1 MFLSGILMIVCV
13 FFQGAGGDIF
23 VSPNGRSGAAG
34 TKKDPMRKLS
44 SAIQKLRA
52 LRQGGYGHRITVH
65 LAPGNYFLQEGLV
78 LDASCSGSAR
88 GPSVI
93 SGPGARLIGG
103 IALPSKFLKKEGKL
117 YSMDLR
123 KAGLPKGAKA
133 AFLLKPRGMGQ
144 RAVPVAAELFD
155 QHGPLQR
162 ARWPNLGFAHYK
174 KVLDK
179 GSVPRNRSK
188 DTPPAQRE
196 TGPKRGGVFVFD
208 HPRLK
213 LWSKEPRGFAFGYW
227 HWDWADELL
236 PIASIEPRKKSI
248 HLGKPHRYGL
258 KPGGA
263 FYLVNFLCEL
273 DEPGE
278 YYIDAK
284 KQKLWLL
291 PRPQATRSL
300 ILSLLDKPLLTLQ
313 NSHDIHITG
322 LQLESVR
329 GKALK
334 IQGGSR
340 NQVRDCVI
348 RNTGL
353 SGILIQGSHNLVRN
367 CLLEDL
373 GASGIEVRGG
383 NRTTLQAAG
392 NEIDSCE
399 IRRFG
404 RLFRTYHPAIHIHG
418 VGQHVHNNL
427 LHHGPHSAILFDGNE
442 HRIEKNEI
450 HHVLLETGDCSAIYT
465 GRDWTLH
472 GTVIRWNFIHDL
484 PGTPGRQQN
493 AVYLDDMASGIRV
506 EGNIFFRC
514 NSGMLVGGGRD
525 NRIAHNLFIDSKLGI
540 RFDQRG
546 VTWMAK
552 KLKDPRTSTI
562 LRRLQ
567 AIPIQKE
574 PWRSRY
580 PSLRTYLSDRIGKPV
595 GSSVVENVFY
605 QTKLGT
611 IADPKT
617 VKVRGNLV
625 KQGRPGIVEEK
636 NGGLPFR
643 MKRFA
648 LCPQGSLVF
657 PPSLLTKS
665 EGRVP
670 RTKNEDHL
678 PSKGGCFLRPSQRQ
692 VFDDC
697 PNFSRRVLF
706 YYCPKERKEL
716 GFPPDRGEMA
726 EWPNATAC

>member
-1 MFLSGILMIVCV
+1 MATEAFTGLQSLHVSLRHSHDCLR
-13 FFQGAGGDIF
+13 FFPGGWRGHLCFPQWKERGRGDKERPHEEALLRHPKTQGASAGRIRAKDYSPLGAGELFSPGG
-23 VSPNGRSGAAG
+23 SRPGR
-34 TKKDPMRKLS
+34 
-44 SAIQKLRA
+44 
-52 LRQGGYGHRITVH
+52 
-65 LAPGNYFLQEGLV
+65 FLQ
-78 LDASCSGSAR
+78 R
-88 GPSVI
+88 
-93 SGPGARLIGG
+93 
-103 IALPSKFLKKEGKL
+103 
-117 YSMDLR
+117 
-123 KAGLPKGAKA
+123 
-133 AFLLKPRGMGQ
+133 
-144 RAVPVAAELFD
+144 
-155 QHGPLQR
+155 
-162 ARWPNLGFAHYK
+162 
-174 KVLDK
+174 
-179 GSVPRNRSK
+179 
-188 DTPPAQRE
+188 
-196 TGPKRGGVFVFD
+196 KRGGVFVFD

-227 HWDWADELL
+227 HWDWADE
-236 PIASIEPRKKSI
+236 
-248 HLGKPHRYGL
+248 
-258 KPGGA
+258 
-263 FYLVNFLCEL
+263 
-273 DEPGE
+273 
-278 YYIDAK
+278 
-284 KQKLWLL
+284 
-291 PRPQATRSL
+291 
-300 ILSLLDKPLLTLQ
+300 
-313 NSHDIHITG
+313 
-322 LQLESVR
+322 
-329 GKALK
+329 
-334 IQGGSR
+334 
-340 NQVRDCVI
+340 
-348 RNTGL
+348 
-353 SGILIQGSHNLVRN
+353 
-367 CLLEDL
+367 
-373 GASGIEVRGG
+373 
-383 NRTTLQAAG
+383 
-392 NEIDSCE
+392 
-399 IRRFG
+399 
-404 RLFRTYHPAIHIHG
+404 
-418 VGQHVHNNL
+418 L